1 MAGQTITAQRLE
13 LAHGHDRCCRLCQ
26 HRCGADRLGGEQG
39 FCQAGVT
46 ARVYRHRIECGD
58 EIELV
63 PSHLF
68 YLSGCDLRCVFCI
81 GGASAVD
88 PGFGRPLTS
97 EFLNRALAWGRQQGA
112 RNLQWVGGE
121 PTIHLPAIL
130 EAMAGCRDL
139 PPVVW
144 KSNFHATAEAMK
156 LLSGVVQVYVADFK
170 FGNDGCARAIA
181 GVEPLFPD
189 RHRQPAAGRGT
200 GRLDRAAPLAAR
212 PFRLL
217 LPAGGRLDAAEPA
230 AGEVQHP
237 RRILSL
243 LALGGAGG
251 IVAAPVGQRRPA
263 GPVPGAGQRTER
275 NRLEARAVDL
285 DDETTLSE
293 ITIMPDGRVY
303 VFGALWAVL
312 DALVELNPGDA
323 ALRRRSA
330 ACVRKLCRDETPRSV
345 AARGGQ
351 GP

>member
-181 GVEPLFPD
+181 GVDHYFQTVTANL
-189 RHRQPAAGRGT
+189 
-200 GRLDRAAPLAAR
+200 LLAAEQGDLIVR
-212 PFRLL
+212 HLL
-217 LPAGGRLDAAEPA
+217 LPGHFDCCYRPVVDWMRRNLPRAKFSIRDGYYPCWHSGVRAELSRPLSANAGRQARCL
-230 AGEVQHP
+230 
-237 RRILSL
+237 
-243 LALGGAGG
+243 
-251 IVAAPVGQRRPA
+251 
-263 GPVPGAGQRTER
+263 
-275 NRLEARAVDL
+275 ARA
-285 DDETTLSE
+285 S
-293 ITIMPDGRVY
+293 
-303 VFGALWAVL
+303 ALNVI
-312 DALVELNPGDA
+312 V
-323 ALRRRSA
+323 
-330 ACVRKLCRDETPRSV
+330 
-345 AARGGQ
+345 
-351 GP
+351 